1 MPGNVDRFDICEDTE
16 EYQSDTFDEE
26 GVGEREKAKDV
37 KSDTLENFRKQS
49 PKFNIDKLEKLTYQ
63 FMKRDMDRPTVI
75 KEAENRLSEKL
86 IQERQQNESQMK
98 EIDIEDKKKARAELD
113 KSEKLRQKKRD
124 QLRIWE

>member
-1 MPGNVDRFDICEDTE
+1 
-16 EYQSDTFDEE
+16 
-26 GVGEREKAKDV
+26 
-37 KSDTLENFRKQS
+37 
-49 PKFNIDKLEKLTYQ
+49 
-63 FMKRDMDRPTVI
+63 MKRDMDRPTVI